1 MKKELQR
8 RLKNFFVALDVFLF
22 CLICLGNTK
31 RNETASSAAWSLKL
45 DNKLQGHLFVY
56 LIDSVALVIGDINHC
71 EESYNNERPN
81 NDKT

>member
-1 MKKELQR
+1 MIKELQR

-22 CLICLGNTK
+22 CLVCLGNTK

-45 DNKLQGHLFVY
+45 DNKPQGYLFVY
-56 LIDSVALVIGDINHC
+56 LIDSIAVLFGDINHC
-71 EESYNNERPN
+71 EESYNNERLN

>member
-22 CLICLGNTK
+22 CLVCLGNTK

-45 DNKLQGHLFVY
+45 DNKTQGYLFVY
-56 LIDSVALVIGDINHC
+56 LIDKLALVLGDTNHC
-71 EESYNNERPN
+71 EESYNNEQ
-81 NDKT
+81 